1 MRFINNDIYV
11 NVSLKG
17 LTFKAPSASLSNAI
31 TNAIINNVLQ
41 DGIYQARLDPIKKRF
56 LPVKRIE

>member
-1 MRFINNDIYV
+1 MRFINNDIYA
-11 NVSLKG
+11 NVSFKG

-41 DGIYQARLDPIKKRF
+41 DGIYQARLDPIKKQF